1 MTHRMQTCPHMGM
14 RSKELEQEPTG
25 QYSSHEHDASIMI
38 LDPIYWSKV
47 VETELVL

>member
-1 MTHRMQTCPHMGM
+1 M

-25 QYSSHEHDASIMI
+25 FQYSGHEYDASIMI